1 MHKFL
6 NPKQKLAL
14 DHVHG
19 PILILAGAG
28 SGKTRTLTY
37 RIAYLIKEGLAQPE
51 NILAVTF
58 TNKAAKEM
66 VERIR
71 SILADQ
77 TDSSE
82 NLTLPWM
89 GTFHSICL
97 KILKRDGHHI
107 NLPAQFTIYDTN
119 DQRSIVKQVLQ
130 ELNINPKK
138 ANPRAMLHEIS
149 SAKSDLVNPTLY
161 ATRASSYFQE
171 VVARVYPKYQEEL
184 RKNGAL
190 DFDDLL
196 METVNLF
203 QQKPEILDKYQNL
216 FKFILIDEYQD
227 TNHVQYKF
235 ATLLAEKNNNIC
247 VVGDDAQ
254 SIYSFRGATIENI
267 LNFEKDYPDAKII
280 TLDQNYRSTQTIL
293 DASNHLIS
301 FNQAQKRKSLWT
313 ENSSGEPI
321 EIYTAYDERDESKW
335 IASKISEVLYDE
347 DSSAN
352 EIAILYRTNAQS
364 RNLEEA
370 LLISNISYR
379 IVGNVRFYDRKEVKD
394 ILAYLRIIYNP
405 QDELST
411 KRVINT
417 PRRGVGPKTITMVTN
432 LARAKQLS
440 LGEFLI
446 DCDFDLLS
454 SLPNGVQAFTAVLK
468 ELDIRS
474 EVTPITELID
484 MIMNK
489 TGYYEM
495 LNDGSQENQARL
507 ENIKEL
513 KSVAQRFSHLAAKQ
527 GLEEFL
533 DEIALIEGTYRDD
546 GSITDRV
553 TLMTIHSAKGLE
565 FDHIFVAGMEEN
577 IFPHS
582 NSKFNPNEME
592 EERRLAYVALTR
604 ARQQLY
610 LTHTRSRL
618 YFGNRTENPISR
630 FITDLPD
637 DLVTYHDAS
646 FVPKRSNTYFESFS
660 EPETQEPYMAGVE
673 LTTGDKVR
681 HEIFGIGTVV
691 DADDFLI
698 VVKFAAG
705 TKELAKEFV
714 KLDKL

>member
-6 NPKQKLAL
+6 NSKQKLAL
-14 DHVHG
+14 DFVKG

-37 RIAYLIKEGLAQPE
+37 RIAYLIKEDIAQPE

-71 SILADQ
+71 HILADQ
-77 TDSSE
+77 TDLYEEIS
-82 NLTLPWM
+82 LPWM

-97 KILKRDGHHI
+97 KILKRDGHHNGI
-107 NLPAQFTIYDTN
+107 PNQFTIYDST
-119 DQRSIVKQVLQ
+119 DQVSIVKQVLK
-130 ELNINPKK
+130 ELNINPQKV
-138 ANPRAMLHEIS
+138 NPRAVLHEIS
-149 SAKSDLVNPTLY
+149 SAKSNLIMPQQYLLE
-161 ATRASSYFQE
+161 ASSYFQE
-171 VVARVYPKYQEEL
+171 LVAKVYPAYQKSL
-184 RKNGAL
+184 RDNGAL

-196 METVNLF
+196 METVLLF
-203 QQKPEILDKYQNL
+203 ENNPQILQKYQDL
-216 FKFILIDEYQD
+216 FHFILIDEYQD

-235 ATLLAEKNNNIC
+235 ATLLAAKHKNIC

-254 SIYSFRGATIENI
+254 SIYSFRGATIDNI
-267 LNFEKDYPDAKII
+267 LNFEKDYPDAQII

-301 FNQAQKRKSLWT
+301 FNKAQKRKNLWT
-313 ENSSGEPI
+313 ENPDGEQI
-321 EIYTAYDERDESKW
+321 EIYTAYDERDEAKW
-335 IASKISEVLYDE
+335 IATKIAEITN
-347 DSSAN
+347 SSTEADQ
-352 EIAILYRTNAQS
+352 IAILYRTNAQS

-370 LLISNISYR
+370 LLIKNIPYR

-394 ILAYLRIIYNP
+394 ILAYLRIIYNS

-411 KRVINT
+411 KRVINV
-417 PRRGVGPKTITMVTN
+417 PRRGIGPKTVNMVSN
-432 LARAKQLS
+432 LAKSKQQS
-440 LGEFLI
+440 LGEFLL
-446 DCDFDLLS
+446 DCNMDLLMT
-454 SLPNGVQAFTAVLK
+454 LPKGIQAFAAILK
-468 ELDIRS
+468 ELEIRS
-474 EVTPITELID
+474 EVTPTDDLIE

-495 LNDGSQENQARL
+495 LNDGSQESQNRV

-513 KSVAQRFSHLAAKQ
+513 KSVAQKFSHLSAKD
-527 GLEEFL
+527 GLASFL
-533 DEIALIEGTYRDD
+533 DEIALIEGTYRNDND
-546 GSITDRV
+546 SIARV

-582 NSKFNPNEME
+582 NSKFSPNEME

-610 LTHTRSRL
+610 LTHTKSRL
-618 YFGNRTENPISR
+618 YFGNRTENPASR

-637 DLVTYHDAS
+637 HLVNFLDD
-646 FVPKRSNTYFESFS
+646 SFS
-660 EPETQEPYMAGVE
+660 PKSTYNYFDSLDNDDYQEPFLQGVE
-673 LTTGDKVR
+673 LNPGDKVK
-681 HEIFGIGTVV
+681 HEIFGVGQVI

-698 VVKFAAG
+698 VVKFQAG

-714 KLDKL
+714 KLEKL